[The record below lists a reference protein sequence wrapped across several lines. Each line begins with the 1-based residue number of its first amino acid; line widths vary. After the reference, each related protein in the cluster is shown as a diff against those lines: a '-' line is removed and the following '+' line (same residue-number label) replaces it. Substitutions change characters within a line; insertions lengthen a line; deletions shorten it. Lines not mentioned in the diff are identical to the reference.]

1 MKRSTISMFLSGT
14 VVLLVTLVLP
24 GCGGSSS
31 QPVVV
36 GLSSS
41 VSGNSIDQSQT
52 VTITSTVANDA
63 KNAGV
68 QWGLSGA
75 GSLTGQTT
83 TSATYNAPASV
94 TAAFTATITAT
105 SISDPTKS
113 TSLQIKVNPLPVI
126 TTTSLP
132 QATAGTAYSATLV
145 VSGGASPYKW
155 TVTSG
160 TLPAGLSLSSSSG
173 VISGIP
179 SGASSNS
186 VTFEVTDAAG
196 NSASQA
202 IHITVAPPPPLTI
215 TTTSL
220 PGGTNGTPYTQ
231 TLQASGGV
239 PPYTWLLAS
248 GSLPPGLT
256 LSSSGVISGTPSG
269 TTTTTFTFN
278 VSVTDSQTPT
288 HSTKTAT
295 LSIAVTQ
302 PPLSIVALS
311 LAGGSVGNPYSQTL
325 QAIGGVPPYSWSII
339 LGTLPVG
346 LTLNHST
353 GAITGT
359 PTGTGTFTL
368 TFNVTDSAST
378 TVTSQPLTIV
388 ISTAL
393 AITTTSLPGG
403 SVGTAYTA
411 TLQATGGA
419 QPYTW
424 SKTTGT
430 LPPGLTLNP
439 NTGVISGTPTAAG
452 TSTFTV
458 QVADSEQPRI
468 VVAANF
474 SITISSASC
483 ANNGSLTGNYAFV
496 TNGWSSATT
505 ATSTAGSFAAD
516 GNGHITGGLLD
527 IADQNDSFSPQ
538 SGTFTGTY
546 CVAPNRLAT
555 INLAYGGALSG
566 GNTFIA
572 AIDSSD
578 NNGHIISYD
587 ASGLQVAGLLRQQA
601 TSAFSTSK
609 ITGNYAFGLVGAYQL
624 ANRYAIAGKFN
635 SNGSGTLL
643 GVNDSDESGVIGTAQ
658 TLTSSDFT
666 VASTGRAT
674 ATITSNGINLNYV
687 FYVVSSS
694 EMLMMAIDST
704 QTPPTIL
711 AGQVLQQSGTFTD
724 GSLDGAGV
732 IELQSLTNTG
742 AAPEVTAGVITTTG
756 LSATYSITADQ
767 NQGGTMDSLNEAGT
781 FSVSS
786 NGRVMLT
793 PTGGGDIRVFYLIGQ
808 NQAFAVGTNM
818 GVDYGML
825 SPQTSGSFTVAS
837 LSGTY
842 LGGSQPPVS
851 ASVNEEADNLDSNGA
866 GSLTGTS
873 DKDSTGG
880 TQSGTVSATYAV
892 SSGGPNG
899 RLIVSQ
905 SNVPVLYI
913 YMISTSQF
921 VALPVSSSQNAN
933 PDPMLIDFHQ

>member
-1 MKRSTISMFLSGT
+1 MFLSGT

-24 GCGGSSS
+24 GCGGSSNK
-31 QPVVV
+31 PVAV

-41 VSGNSIDQSQT
+41 ISGNSIDQGQT
-52 VTITSTVANDA
+52 DTITATVLNDA

-68 QWGLSGA
+68 QWGASGG
-75 GSLTGQTT
+75 GSLTGQTVS
-83 TSATYNAPASV
+83 SATYNAPASV
-94 TAAFTATITAT
+94 SAAFTATITAT

-113 TSLQIKVNPLPVI
+113 SSLQIKVNPLPAI

-132 QATAGTAYSATLV
+132 QATAGIAYSATLA

-155 TVTSG
+155 GITSG
-160 TLPAGLSLSSSSG
+160 TLPAGLSLNSSSG

-179 SGASSNS
+179 TGASSSS
-186 VTFEVTDAAG
+186 VTFEVTDGAG
-196 NSASQA
+196 NTASQA
-202 IHITVAPPPPLTI
+202 ISITVAPPPPLTI

-231 TLQASGGV
+231 TLQASEGV
-239 PPYTWLLAS
+239 PPYTWLLTS

-256 LSSSGVISGTPSG
+256 LSSNGAISGTPSG
-269 TTTTTFTFN
+269 TTTTTFTFT
-278 VSVTDSQTPT
+278 VSVTDSETPT
-288 HSTKTAT
+288 RATKTAT

-302 PPLSIVALS
+302 PPLSIVTTS

-325 QAIGGVPPYSWSII
+325 QAIGGMPPYTWSI
-339 LGTLPVG
+339 LAGTLPAGVS
-346 LTLNHST
+346 LNPGT

-359 PTGTGTFTL
+359 PTGTGTFPITV
-368 TFNVTDSAST
+368 NVTDSAHT

-403 SVGTAYTA
+403 SVGTAYSA
-411 TLQATGGA
+411 TLEATGGA

-424 SKTTGT
+424 SVSSGT
-430 LPPGLTLNP
+430 LPSGLSLNSSS
-439 NTGVISGTPTAAG
+439 GIISGTPTASG
-452 TSTFTV
+452 SSSFTV
-458 QVADSEQPRI
+458 QVADSESPAVIKQ
-468 VVAANF
+468 ATF

-483 ANNGSLTGNYAFV
+483 PDNFTLKGNYAFV
-496 TNGWSSATT
+496 TNGWSTTQPT
-505 ATSTAGSFAAD
+505 ATSSLGSFAAD
-516 GNGHITGGLLD
+516 GNGNISSGQLD
-527 IADQNDSFSPQ
+527 IADQNSSFGPA

-546 CVAPNRLAT
+546 CVASSRLAT
-555 INLAYGGALSG
+555 INLTYGGTLSG

-572 AIDSSD
+572 ALDSSD

-587 ASGLQVAGLLRQQA
+587 DSGLKVSGLLRQQN

-609 ITGNYAFGLVGAYQL
+609 ISGPYAFGLVGADQA
-624 ANRYAIAGKFN
+624 ANRYAMAGEFVA
-635 SNGSGTLL
+635 NGSATLSGTDDNNDA
-643 GVNDSDESGVIGTAQ
+643 GVVESAQ

-666 VASTGRAT
+666 VAATGRAT

-694 EMLMMAIDST
+694 EMLMMAIDSA
-704 QTPPTIL
+704 QTPPVIL

-724 GSLDGAGV
+724 ASLDGASV

-742 AAPEVTAGVITTTG
+742 AGPSVTAGVITTTG
-756 LSATYSITADQ
+756 TTAYAITADQ
-767 NQGGTMDSLNEAGT
+767 NQGGTMGT
-781 FSVSS
+781 LTETGTLIFGVGGS
-786 NGRVMLT
+786 GRVTLT
-793 PTGGGDIRVFYLIGQ
+793 PNGGGSTRVFYLIAQ

-825 SPQTSGSFTVAS
+825 SPQTSGSFTIAS

-851 ASVNEEADNLDSNGA
+851 ASVNEEADNINSNGA
-866 GSLTGTS
+866 GSLTGTA
-873 DKDSTGG
+873 DKNSTGG
-880 TQSGTVSATYAV
+880 TQSGTFSATYSV
-892 SSGGPNG
+892 SSGGPNE
-899 RLIVSQ
+899 RLILSE
-905 SNVPVLYI
+905 SNVPVLYL

-921 VALPVSSSQNAN
+921 VALPVSSSQNPN
-933 PDPMLIDFHQ
+933 PDPKLIDFHQ